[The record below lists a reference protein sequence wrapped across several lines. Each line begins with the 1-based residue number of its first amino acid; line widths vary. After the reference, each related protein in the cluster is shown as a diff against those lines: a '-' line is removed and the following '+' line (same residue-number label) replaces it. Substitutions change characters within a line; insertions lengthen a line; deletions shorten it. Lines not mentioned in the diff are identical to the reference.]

1 MLFRVPKYERRT
13 FNYKPR
19 YYRPAESGVKSDGE
33 DVQKET
39 EAMHERIRHG
49 LERQKKHHRMPVSSL
64 WIFALVLFLLLLL
77 MTRL

>member
-1 MLFRVPKYERRT
+1 MLFRVPKHERRT

-19 YYRPAESGVKSDGE
+19 YYKPTEAGAESGEEGE
-33 DVQKET
+33 RREA

-77 MTRL
+77 MSRL